1 MRGAAMRIKRN
12 TADVFIAEEVPWLI
26 AIMLVLFIFA
36 FVAPGVAMAF
46 DGVWQGLLFALA
58 GGGMGFAALCVFVE
72 RLQVILDRRS
82 GLITL
87 RRRTVLKY
95 DQQQVPLSAFVRAET
110 DETTSRK
117 DGRTRQLYRPTLVL
131 ADEGGEAL
139 YPVTQVYSSGG
150 SADRLVK
157 AINRWH
163 AQLTWICGWKF
174 G

>member
-1 MRGAAMRIKRN
+1 MKIKRN
-12 TADVFIAEEVPWLI
+12 TPDIFVAEEVPWLI
-26 AIMLVLFIFA
+26 AIMLILFIFA
-36 FVAPGVAMAF
+36 FVTPGVGMAF
-46 DGVWQGLLFALA
+46 DGFWQGLLFALA

-95 DQQQVPLSAFVRAET
+95 EQQNVPLDAFVRAET
-110 DETTSRK
+110 EETTSRE

-131 ADEGGEAL
+131 ADEGGEAR

-150 SADRLVK
+150 NADRLVK

-163 AQLTWICGWKF
+163 AQTT
-174 G
+174 